1 MDGGGFAPNG
11 RSWRILLVLT
21 FLLIAVSFP
30 IPNFGGPGVSVRAE
44 GLIVDSSWNPVVSCR
59 AVVTTIEQ
67 VVGNGSYASGGFRPG
82 IPDKRSTA
90 PPCSLNG
97 NSTFVEIRN
106 IRVVQYSLAHEDYGL
121 YPNGNF
127 SDTTATLEDPG
138 CPFSN
143 STRCRVFVEVDR
155 AWKSAGIA
163 PSDPLTTTNLDVQGF
178 VYWNPSGVGQ
188 AWHSYSGWEIH
199 PITAA
204 KPVGEVFSTTL
215 GTFFWTTVLLA
226 IAFVILFILYIEH
239 AGLVSLGLGRLVPW
253 RRQRENREVADASV
267 GLLASLEVVPAGGRI
282 EEGLRVKIRKERLS
296 KAYHDWS
303 MHLTL
308 SLAVLSTAMATMLG
322 WEYENNVYAQEWV
335 SQHLAEAGLLTFLI
349 ALTVT
354 LLPVT
359 VLLVPRLMRKKNEA

>member
-1 MDGGGFAPNG
+1 M
-11 RSWRILLVLT
+11 
-21 FLLIAVSFP
+21 SFQM
-30 IPNFGGPGVSVRAE
+30 PNFGGPGVRVQAE
-44 GLIVDSSWNPVVSCR
+44 GLAADSSWNPVVSCS
-59 AVVTTIEQ
+59 AVVTTVEQ
-67 VVGNGSYASGGFRPG
+67 VVGNGSFVSGGFRPG
-82 IPDKRSTA
+82 IPDKRSTS

-106 IRVVQYSLAHEDYGL
+106 VRVAAYSLAHEDYAV

-127 SDTTATLEDPG
+127 SDTTATLEDPS
-138 CPFSN
+138 CPFTN
-143 STRCRVFVEVDR
+143 SSRCRVFVEVDR

-178 VYWNPSGVGQ
+178 VFWNPSGVGQ

-199 PITAA
+199 PITASR
-204 KPVGEVFSTTL
+204 PVGEVFVTTL

-226 IAFVILFILYIEH
+226 VAFVILFILYIQR

-253 RRQRENREVADASV
+253 RRRRENENVDDTNL
-267 GLLASLEVVPAGGRI
+267 GLLASLEVVPGGGRV
-282 EEGLRVKIRKERLS
+282 EEGLRVEIRKEGLS

-308 SLAVLSTAMATMLG
+308 SLAVLSTAMAVMLG
-322 WEYENNVYAQEWV
+322 WEYENNVYAREWV
-335 SQHLAEAGLLTFLI
+335 SQHLAEAGLLTVLI
-349 ALTVT
+349 ALTVA

-359 VLLVPRLMRKKNEA
+359 VLFVPRLMRKKNEA